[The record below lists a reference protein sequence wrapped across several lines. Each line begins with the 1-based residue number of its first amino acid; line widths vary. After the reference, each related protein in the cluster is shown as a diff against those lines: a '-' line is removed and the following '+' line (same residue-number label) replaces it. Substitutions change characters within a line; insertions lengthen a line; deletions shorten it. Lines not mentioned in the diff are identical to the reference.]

1 MSISTLRK
9 PSNGRRIVPHWFKE
23 ILHAII
29 YTDCVQAYIAIQTIA
44 LFLGAETHNRRILA
58 LYARGFNHSRIAARL
73 KVSRYSIIRAMNR
86 FSKMSGRDT
95 LIRMQA
101 SPFTA
106 NILDTFI
113 DKNHAYNENIHTVI
127 AFLWGLTCSELGV
140 LSALL
145 RELSESEAIRH
156 VCISKSRYH
165 EIKKSLLG
173 MIDLGRKTHT
183 RKAIKKSA
191 WLLRETDRFGIIC
204 GVHEK
209 VYFSVHFFI
218 FIFTELRGFPLFSA
232 IIFLPKCPILAKSV
246 QNHVLGRGFRS
257 KHKLPQS
264 Y

>member
-1 MSISTLRK
+1 MSTSTLRK
-9 PSNGRRIVPHWFKE
+9 PSKGRHFVPHWFKDV
-23 ILHAII
+23 LHAII
-29 YTDCVQAYIAIQTIA
+29 YADCVQAYIAIQTIA

-58 LYARGFNHSRIAARL
+58 LYARGLNHSQIAARL

-86 FSKMSGRDT
+86 FLKMAGRDT

-106 NILDTFI
+106 DILDTFI
-113 DKNHAYNENIHTVI
+113 DKNYTHNENIHTVI

-173 MIDLGRKTHT
+173 MIDLGRKSAS
-183 RKAIKKSA
+183 KKVAKKSI
-191 WLLRETDRFGIIC
+191 WSLRETDQFGIIY
-204 GVHEK
+204 GVNEK
-209 VYFSVHFFI
+209 V
-218 FIFTELRGFPLFSA
+218 
-232 IIFLPKCPILAKSV
+232 
-246 QNHVLGRGFRS
+246 
-257 KHKLPQS
+257 
-264 Y
+264 